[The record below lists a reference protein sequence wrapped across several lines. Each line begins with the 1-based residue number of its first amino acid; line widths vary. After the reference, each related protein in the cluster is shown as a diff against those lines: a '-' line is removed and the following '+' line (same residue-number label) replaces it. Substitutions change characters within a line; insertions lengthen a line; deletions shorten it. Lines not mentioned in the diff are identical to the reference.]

1 MLETT
6 WKLHDLH
13 EQADVLDG
21 KKAPSILLKNARYLH
36 STLKQWVHGN
46 IWIAGERIVYAGEAL
61 PTNVDGTDIID
72 MSGKTLVPGYIEP
85 HVHPFQLYNVATFA
99 DFAAQTGT
107 TTFLSDNLTFFLHME
122 DDNAFQLLDD
132 LKQLPFTFY
141 WWLRLDS
148 QTQLIREHNVF
159 SGHTLKDWAQ
169 RPDVLM
175 VGELTAWPRLLDG
188 DDQLM
193 YWLQLAGVAGKRVE
207 GHLPGASSKT
217 LAKMKLFGVDGD
229 HEAMNYEEVKRR
241 LLHGYDVTLRY
252 SSIRPDLPAIL
263 KDMVD
268 DQFTAFDHLM
278 MTTDGS
284 MPHFHVDGLMDKCI
298 RAALD
303 VGVPTIDAYQM
314 ASYNIARYYNL
325 DKHQGFIATG
335 RLANIN
341 VLTDETN
348 PTPES
353 VLSKGQWLKRDGK
366 KVQKIDFPLNDYGT
380 PFALDFELSEADF
393 QFSMPFG
400 LEMVNDVITK
410 PYSINIH
417 VNDGDLSTEHDECF
431 LVLIDREGKW
441 RVNTLLKGF
450 ATHVEGFASS
460 YSSTGDIILI
470 GKSAQAMLQAF
481 NEMKAMN
488 GGVVLVEN
496 GAVVEKIALDI
507 SGLMSDHSVEQLIDE
522 ETRLV
527 DAVKARGYCHG
538 DLMYTLLFL
547 QATHLPYIRV
557 TQRGIFD
564 VKKKDVLFPSV
575 MR

>member
-21 KKAPSILLKNARYLH
+21 KKAPSLLLINARYLH
-36 STLKQWVHGN
+36 STLKQWVYGN
-46 IWIAGERIVYAGEAL
+46 IWIAGERIVYAGEDM
-61 PTNVDGTDIID
+61 PKNTDGTEIVD
-72 MSGKTLVPGYIEP
+72 MTGKTLVPGYIEP
-85 HVHPFQLYNVATFA
+85 HVHPFQLYNVTTFA

-107 TTFLSDNLTFFLHME
+107 TTFLSDNLTFFLHMT
-122 DDNAFQLLDD
+122 DDKAFDLLDQ

-159 SGHTLKDWAQ
+159 SGHTLKDWGK

-175 VGELTAWPRLLDG
+175 VGELTSWPRLLDG

-193 YWLQLAGVAGKRVE
+193 YWLQLAGSFGKRVE

-217 LAKMKLFGVDGD
+217 LAKMKLFGIDGD
-229 HEAMNYEEVKRR
+229 HEAMTYDEVRRR

-252 SSIRPDLPAIL
+252 SSIRPDLPDML
-263 KDMVD
+263 KDMVAD
-268 DQFTAFDHLM
+268 GFHAYDHLM

-284 MPHFHVDGLMDKCI
+284 MPHFHVDGVIDKCI

-303 VGVPTIDAYQM
+303 AGVPAIDAYQM
-314 ASYNIARYYNL
+314 ASYNVARYYNL

-335 RLANIN
+335 RLASIN
-341 VLTDETN
+341 VLEDEFH
-348 PTPES
+348 PTPIS
-353 VLSKGQWLKRDGK
+353 VLSRGQWLKRDGK
-366 KVQKIDFPLNDYGT
+366 KVQTIDFPLENYHE
-380 PFALDFELSEADF
+380 PFALDFDLTEADF

-400 LEMVNDVITK
+400 LEMINDVITK

-417 VNDGDLSTEHDECF
+417 VNEGDLSTEHDECF
-431 LVLIDREGKW
+431 LVLVDRKGKW

-481 NEMKAMN
+481 NEIKAI
-488 GGVVLVEN
+488 GGGIVLVE
-496 GAVVEKIALDI
+496 GGEVIEKIVLDMA
-507 SGLMSDHSVEQLIDE
+507 GLMSKAPVESLIDE
-522 ETRLV
+522 ENRLV
-527 DAVKARGYCHG
+527 NAIKARGYNHG
-538 DLMYTLLFL
+538 DLIYTLLFL

>member
-21 KKAPSILLKNARYLH
+21 KKAPSLLLTNARYLH
-36 STLKQWVHGN
+36 STLKQWVQGN
-46 IWIAGERIVYAGEAL
+46 IWIAGERIVYAGEDM
-61 PTNVDGTDIID
+61 PKNTDGTDIVD
-72 MSGKTLVPGYIEP
+72 MTGKTLVPGYIEP

-107 TTFLSDNLTFFLHME
+107 TTFLSDNLTFFLHMT
-122 DDNAFQLLDD
+122 DDKAFSLLDA

-159 SGHTLKDWAQ
+159 SGHTLKDWAK
-169 RPDVLM
+169 RTDVLM

-193 YWLQLAGVAGKRVE
+193 YWLQLADVAGKRVE

-217 LAKMKLFGVDGD
+217 LAKMKLFGIDGD
-229 HEAMNYEEVKRR
+229 HEAMTYDEVKRR

-252 SSIRPDLPAIL
+252 SSIRPDLPDML
-263 KDMVD
+263 KDMVAD
-268 DQFTAFDHLM
+268 GFTAYDHLM

-284 MPHFHVDGLMDKCI
+284 MPHFHVDGVMDKCI
-298 RAALD
+298 RVAIDA
-303 VGVPTIDAYQM
+303 GVPVIDAYQM

-335 RLANIN
+335 RLASIN
-341 VLTDETN
+341 VLTDEWH

-353 VLSKGQWLKRDGK
+353 VLSRGTWLKRDGK
-366 KVQKIDFPLNDYGT
+366 KVQAIDFPLDDYHEA
-380 PFALDFELSEADF
+380 FELDFELTEADF

-431 LVLIDREGKW
+431 LVLIDRHGKW

-470 GKSAQAMLQAF
+470 GKSAKAMLQAF
-481 NEMKAMN
+481 NEMKAI
-488 GGVVLVEN
+488 GGGIVLVEDDQ
-496 GAVVEKIALDI
+496 VIEKMTLDMA
-507 SGLMSDHSVEQLIDE
+507 GLMSNAPVETLIDE
-522 ETRLV
+522 ENRLV
-527 DAVKARGYCHG
+527 QAVKARGYNHG
-538 DLMYTLLFL
+538 DLIYTLLFL

-564 VKKKDVLFPSV
+564 VKKKGVLFPSV